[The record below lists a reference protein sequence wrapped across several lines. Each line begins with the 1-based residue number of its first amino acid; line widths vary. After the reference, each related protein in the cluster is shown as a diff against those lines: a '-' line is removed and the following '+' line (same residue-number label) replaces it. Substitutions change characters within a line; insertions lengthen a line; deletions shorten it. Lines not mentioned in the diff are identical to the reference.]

1 MIRFGPGGN
10 DSLFY
15 SEGNKE
21 STQMPA
27 FLSKKGLNAY
37 EYQCNRGVRIS
48 EAKAKLMCEEAKKY
62 DIDISVHAPYYISLS
77 SQDEEKRINSIKYIT
92 DSMNAVKL
100 MGGNRVVVHAG
111 SVMDME
117 RSFAVKTAIETLKRA
132 VDKADELGLGDIHIC
147 PETMGKINQLG
158 NEKEIIE
165 MCKIDERLFPTIDFG
180 HLHCRNLGSL
190 NSEKDFRDLLNMF
203 LNELGY
209 ERMKNFHAHF
219 SKMEFTQGGEKR
231 HVTFEDKGYG
241 PHFENLAGVLKELK
255 LEPNIICESKDT
267 MTSDAMKMKEIYM
280 NLK

>member
-10 DSLFY
+10 DTLFY

-21 STQMPA
+21 STQMPE
-27 FLSKKGLNAY
+27 FLHRKGLSAY

-48 EAKAKLMCEEAKKY
+48 EIKAKKMSEEVKKY

-77 SQDEEKRINSIKYIT
+77 SQEEEKRINSIKYIT

-132 VDKADELGLGDIHIC
+132 VNKADELGLGDVHIC

-165 MCKIDERLFPTIDFG
+165 MCKIDDRLLPTIDFG

-190 NSEKDFRDLLNMF
+190 NTEKDFRDLLNMF
-203 LNELGY
+203 LSELGY
-209 ERMKNFHAHF
+209 NRMKNFHAHF
-219 SKMEFTQGGEKR
+219 SKMEFTKGGEKR
-231 HVTFEDKGYG
+231 HVTFADEGYG
-241 PHFENLAGVLKELK
+241 PYFENLAGVLKELK
-255 LEPNIICESKDT
+255 LEPNIICESKDM
-267 MTSDAMKMKEIYM
+267 MTIDAMKMKDIY
-280 NLK
+280 NSLR

>member
-21 STQMPA
+21 STQMPS
-27 FLSKKGLNAY
+27 FLSRKGLNAY

-48 EAKAKLMCEEAKKY
+48 EAKAKIMCVEAKKY
-62 DIDISVHAPYYISLS
+62 DINISVHAPYYISLS
-77 SQDEEKRINSIKYIT
+77 SQEEEKRINSIKYIT

-132 VDKADELGLGDIHIC
+132 VAKADELGLGDIHIC

-165 MCKIDERLFPTIDFG
+165 MCKIDARLFPTIDFG

-190 NSEKDFRDLLNMF
+190 NEEKDFRDLLNMF
-203 LNELGY
+203 ISELGY
-209 ERMKNFHAHF
+209 ERMKHFHAHF

-231 HVTFEDKGYG
+231 HVTFEDEGYG

-267 MTSDAMKMKEIYM
+267 MTIDAMKMKEIYM
-280 NLK
+280 NIK

>member
-27 FLSKKGLNAY
+27 FLDKMGLSAY

-48 EAKAKLMCEEAKKY
+48 EAKAKIMCEEAKKY

-77 SQDEEKRINSIKYIT
+77 SQEEEKRINSIKYIT

-180 HLHCRNLGSL
+180 HLHCRNLGNL
-190 NSEKDFRDLLNMF
+190 NEEKDFRDLLNMF

-209 ERMKNFHAHF
+209 EKMKHFHAHF

-231 HVTFEDKGYG
+231 HVTFDDEGYG
-241 PHFENLAGVLKELK
+241 PHFENLAGVLKDLK

-267 MTSDAMKMKEIYM
+267 MTIDAMKMKEIYM
-280 NLK
+280 SLK

>member
-21 STQMPA
+21 STQMPS
-27 FLSKKGLNAY
+27 FLDKKGLSAY

-48 EAKAKLMCEEAKKY
+48 ETKAKLMCEEAKKY

-77 SQDEEKRINSIKYIT
+77 SQEEEKRINSIKYIT

-117 RSFAVKTAIETLKRA
+117 RSFAASAAIETLKRA

-158 NEKEIIE
+158 NEREIIE
-165 MCKIDERLFPTIDFG
+165 MCKIDDRLFPTIDFG

-190 NSEKDFRDLLNMF
+190 NEEKDFRDLLNMF
-203 LNELGY
+203 ISESANALYSEGASSYRTNILSPAIISNKISEVI
-209 ERMKNFHAHF
+209 R
-219 SKMEFTQGGEKR
+219 
-231 HVTFEDKGYG
+231 
-241 PHFENLAGVLKELK
+241 NLEYIK
-255 LEPNIICESKDT
+255 IES
-267 MTSDAMKMKEIYM
+267 
-280 NLK
+280 N